1 MSKIELLA
9 KIELLNKY
17 EAMMEELKSEA
28 DSIRNTI
35 KAEME
40 AREVEELIA
49 GQYIIRWTPVLS
61 SRFDSAAFKKV
72 LPELYQAYTKQV
84 SSRRFT
90 ISAYPAGQQP
100 RPTRR
105 RKEDVC
111 IRRLVDGKGRSL
123 CQTLPSEQRVSQ
135 AAERVV

>member
-17 EAMMEELKSEA
+17 EAMMEELKTEA
-28 DSIRNTI
+28 DRVRDSI

-49 GQYIIRWTPVLS
+49 GQYIIRWTSVLS
-61 SRFDSAAFKKV
+61 DRFDSTSFKRVCPDLHK
-72 LPELYQAYTKQV
+72 AYTKQV

-90 ISAYPAGQQP
+90 ITA
-100 RPTRR
+100 
-105 RKEDVC
+105 
-111 IRRLVDGKGRSL
+111 
-123 CQTLPSEQRVSQ
+123 
-135 AAERVV
+135 

>member
-17 EAMMEELKSEA
+17 EAMMEEIKAEA
-28 DSIRNTI
+28 DSIRNSI

-49 GQYIIRWTPVLS
+49 GQYIVRYTAILS
-61 SRFDSAAFKKV
+61 NRFDSTAFKKV
-72 LPELYQAYTKQV
+72 MPEIYKAYTKQV

-90 ISAYPAGQQP
+90 IS
-100 RPTRR
+100 
-105 RKEDVC
+105 V
-111 IRRLVDGKGRSL
+111 
-123 CQTLPSEQRVSQ
+123 
-135 AAERVV
+135 